1 MQQTSFLD
9 NPATIQEV
17 DPTPLEWAI
26 RRAVEAAAVEAAPI
40 IASPD
45 DINRDRANAAFNGT
59 SYSPEKRGQS
69 RRESYAE
76 AVNSLYADMWP
87 LAKTDEQKEYLA
99 QAMQWYKQGCLD
111 RMNAYLASHSSVM
124 SPMIVGPARFP
135 VARNQKRSQWADN
148 KLQAL
153 IDFERKGRKIIK
165 RGLLDRRPQEVK
177 DAQEWELFARDIC
190 STLTTITEI
199 DVGKAPYNRSAFV
212 NSIVG
217 KVERLANNGEVVMVE
232 KALALITEYNAA
244 NKKPAITTRHKF
256 WAFAALAQAKAAK
269 LEQLATA
276 APQSAQVGEG
286 FELVVNQ
293 AEDRLQIIFEEIP
306 SAEMRAKLKG
316 EGWNW
321 SPRNK
326 AWQRKITDNAQ
337 RSAQRILGV

>member
-1 MQQTSFLD
+1 MQQISFLE
-9 NPATIQEV
+9 NPATIQQV
-17 DPTPLEWAI
+17 DPTPLEVAI
-26 RRAVEAAAVEAAPI
+26 NKAEAANAAPV

-59 SYSPEKRGQS
+59 SYSPDKRGQS

-76 AVNSLYADMWP
+76 AVNSLYAELWP
-87 LAKTDEQKEYLA
+87 LAKSEAQKEYLA
-99 QAMQWYKQGCLD
+99 AAMERFKKGCLE

-124 SPMIVGPARFP
+124 SSMIVGPARFP

-153 IDFERKGRKIIK
+153 IDFEKKGREVIK
-165 RGLLDRRPQEVK
+165 RGLLELRPQEVK
-177 DAQEWELFARDIC
+177 DAQEWALFARDILSSLGAIKGC
-190 STLTTITEI
+190 DAGEL
-199 DVGKAPYNRSAFV
+199 PYNRSAFV

-217 KVERLANNGEVVMVE
+217 KVERLANNGEVVLVE
-232 KALALITEYNAA
+232 KALALVTEYNAA

-326 AWQRKITDNAQ
+326 AWQRKITENAQ
-337 RSAQRILGV
+337 RSAQRILGIN

>member
-1 MQQTSFLD
+1 MQQISFLE
-9 NPATIQEV
+9 NPATIQQV
-17 DPTPLEWAI
+17 DPTPLEVAI
-26 RRAVEAAAVEAAPI
+26 NKVAAANAAPV

-45 DINRDRANAAFNGT
+45 DINKDFANAAFNGT

-76 AVNSLYADMWP
+76 AVNGLYAEMWP
-87 LAKTDEQKEYLA
+87 LAKTEEQKEYLA
-99 QAMQWYKQGCLD
+99 QAMQWFKQGCLD
-111 RMNAYLASHSSVM
+111 RMKAYLASHSNVM
-124 SPMIVGPARFP
+124 SAMIVGPARFP
-135 VARNQKRSQWADN
+135 TARNQKRGQWADN
-148 KLQAL
+148 KLNEL
-153 IDFERKGRKIIK
+153 IAFEKKGREVIK

-177 DAQEWELFARDIC
+177 DAAEWAAFARDIC
-190 STLTTITEI
+190 SSLGAIKGCDAGEL
-199 DVGKAPYNRSAFV
+199 PYNRSAFV

-232 KALALITEYNAA
+232 KALALVTEYNAA

-286 FELVVNQ
+286 FEIVVNQ
-293 AEDRLQIIFEEIP
+293 AEDRLQIIFEAIP

-326 AWQRKITDNAQ
+326 AWQRKITENAQ
-337 RSAQRILGV
+337 RSAQRILGIN